1 MVGRDGRCIY
11 IDTQNTEIKWRIRDD
26 DGNKEAGKDAEEA
39 IILIF
44 QGVSVKAE
52 MTTGGDRGGEESLSK
67 QRPDFGC
74 FPLLSPL
81 SPTGPVI
88 GSSSGIEHGPRD
100 TADRYTFYPET
111 KPVTLSTLSSA
122 GYFLDYS
129 GPQYP
134 SIRTLIAI
142 HVIDHRLLRRTA
154 DPLFYIDKLGACDVP
169 KRINS
174 YRSFW
179 FRMRYG
185 CGLETER
192 RYSIDP
198 RVYRFSRTS
207 RRTRPPAHE
216 KAVGVGGRMNAVDGG
231 VWVEE
236 RNGPPPPAGQL
247 SACGAACEMPAES

>member
-1 MVGRDGRCIY
+1 MVGREGRCIY
-11 IDTQNTEIKWRIRDD
+11 IHTQNTEIKWRIRDD

-67 QRPDFGC
+67 QRRHFGC

-88 GSSSGIEHGPRD
+88 GSSSGIEHGPQD
-100 TADRYTFYPET
+100 TADRYT
-111 KPVTLSTLSSA
+111 
-122 GYFLDYS
+122 
-129 GPQYP
+129 
-134 SIRTLIAI
+134 
-142 HVIDHRLLRRTA
+142 LLPGNQTH
-154 DPLFYIDKLGACDVP
+154 
-169 KRINS
+169 
-174 YRSFW
+174 
-179 FRMRYG
+179 
-185 CGLETER
+185 
-192 RYSIDP
+192 SIDP

-236 RNGPPPPAGQL
+236 RSGPPPPAGQL

>member
-1 MVGRDGRCIY
+1 MVGREGRCIY
-11 IDTQNTEIKWRIRDD
+11 IHTQNTEIKWRIRDD

-67 QRPDFGC
+67 QRRDFGC

-111 KPVTLSTLSSA
+111 KPVTLSTLSS
-122 GYFLDYS
+122 FLDYS

-142 HVIDHRLLRRTA
+142 HVIDHRLLH
-154 DPLFYIDKLGACDVP
+154 
-169 KRINS
+169 
-174 YRSFW
+174 
-179 FRMRYG
+179 
-185 CGLETER
+185 
-192 RYSIDP
+192 SIDP

-236 RNGPPPPAGQL
+236 RSGPPPPAGQL